1 MKFLSILE
9 SVVQGSGDFAF
20 VVVFSFQFYFK
31 ENFGKSVLFKC
42 KNVTEVIWQD
52 HNDFVVKNGNMGD

>member
-9 SVVQGSGDFAF
+9 SVVQGSGDLAF
-20 VVVFSFQFYFK
+20 VVVFLFQFYFK
-31 ENFGKSVLFKC
+31 GNFGKSGLFKC